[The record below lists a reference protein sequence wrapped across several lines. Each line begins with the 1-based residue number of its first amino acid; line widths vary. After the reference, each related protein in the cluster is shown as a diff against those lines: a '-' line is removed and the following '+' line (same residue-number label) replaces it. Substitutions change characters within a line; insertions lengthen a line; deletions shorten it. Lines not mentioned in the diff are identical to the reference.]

1 MPRNEQVLLALIL
14 AGMGAAAASGAGT
27 APATDARGPLRL
39 GGAPP
44 LGGLM
49 LGVVACG
56 DKDDDS
62 GDTGDGGDGGGEDG
76 GGGDGGGSPSGDGG
90 VGRPFTV
97 ADEIRTAPVAHRR
110 DWTGPADIDLA
121 DLDATAR
128 ATLVRHFL
136 AMAAGEHA
144 SVASFHR
151 VALELLHLGAP
162 PQLLLDTHQAAS
174 DEIRHAQVAFG
185 LAERF
190 SGQAHGPGPL
200 DVRGAL
206 DVDLGPQ
213 GVMRRLVDEACVG
226 ETIGALWL
234 REASQ
239 RTADPALTAM
249 LGGIAQDEET
259 HAALGWRTLRWLL
272 GQHPELRS
280 EARQRIEGHY
290 AAAWKAG
297 AAGDELEPF
306 GRLAARTR
314 EAVRERAFLQVILP
328 ASGALG

>member
-1 MPRNEQVLLALIL
+1 
-14 AGMGAAAASGAGT
+14 
-27 APATDARGPLRL
+27 
-39 GGAPP
+39 
-44 LGGLM
+44 M

-62 GDTGDGGDGGGEDG
+62 GDGGDGGDGGTGDGG
-76 GGGDGGGSPSGDGG
+76 GGGDGG
-90 VGRPFTV
+90 GRPFTV

-110 DWTGPADIDLA
+110 DWVGPADIDLA
-121 DLDATAR
+121 GLDAAMR
-128 ATLVRHFL
+128 SKLVRHFL

-162 PQLLLDTHQAAS
+162 PQLMLDTHQAAS

-206 DVDLGPQ
+206 DVDLSPQ
-213 GVMRRLVDEACVG
+213 GVMCRLVDEACVG
-226 ETIGALWL
+226 ETISALWL

-290 AAAWKAG
+290 AAAWNAG
-297 AAGDELEPF
+297 TAGDELEPW

-328 ASGALG
+328 ASSALG